1 MKMMKMIDSSVS
13 IKLDIAELL
22 YRSKFW
28 VSSEEIAMYLKLDK
42 KTIHRYTSELS
53 EDILDFNKDTLS
65 FESIKGKGVK
75 LHVSNSNDYREFK
88 QFLVDNTLTINIVK
102 ALALQK
108 GNSLI
113 SLAND
118 NFVSESTIR
127 RKIQQLKEYVDHM
140 DISITSRNGR
150 YSIVGD
156 EKEIRMF
163 LFIILWKVYRGRTWP
178 FSEIDHNKMITLI
191 NNLTQ
196 TTKFQI
202 KEINKQKTAF
212 ILSICLLRY
221 KKGEKIDLS
230 KIDSKIISLCEVID
244 KHTDISKQLSSYYF
258 LPKNESHFFI
268 LLLLSHPGI
277 YSVSLEHRSVAELC
291 KNIEPE
297 FYTTTISVLNRLLE
311 HFELKASTTVYSQI
325 LNTLLANHLYLY
337 MNPGT
342 HYDNNGYY
350 IYPTLYS
357 SYPVLIG
364 KIKDFI
370 KHTVPK
376 DLLSSDYNAEL
387 LSSSYFFALAQLM
400 DIKKYEPKICVYF
413 ESDFTLITEKSIINY
428 VYSYLRSSY
437 NIEFFTNYFET
448 NSSEIDLIVST
459 SAAPTLIELQR
470 NIPHINIFPETMRK
484 DIATI
489 EYEIEKIIENKYLS
503 MGITI

>member
-1 MKMMKMIDSSVS
+1 MKMMKIIDSSVS

-53 EDILDFNKDTLS
+53 EDILDFNKDTIS
-65 FESIKGKGVK
+65 FEIIKGKGVK

-88 QFLVDNTLTINIVK
+88 QFLLDNTLTINIVK
-102 ALALQK
+102 ALALKK

-127 RKIQQLKEYVDHM
+127 RKIQQLKEYIDHM
-140 DISITSRNGR
+140 DISITSRAGR

-178 FSEIDHNKMITLI
+178 FSEINHNKMMGLI

-196 TTKFQI
+196 TTNFQF
-202 KEINKQKTAF
+202 KEINKQKVAF
-212 ILSICLLRY
+212 MLAICLVRY
-221 KKGEKIDLS
+221 NKGSKIDLS
-230 KIDSKIISLCEVID
+230 KIDSKIINLCEVID
-244 KHTDISKQLSSYYF
+244 KYTDISKQLSNYYF
-258 LPKNESHFFI
+258 LPKNESLFFS
-268 LLLLSHPGI
+268 LLLLSRPVI
-277 YSVSLEHRSVAELC
+277 YSLSFENHSVAELC

-297 FYTTTISVLNRLLE
+297 YYTTTISVLNGLLE
-311 HFELKASTTVYSQI
+311 HFELKASPTVYSQI

-350 IYPTLYS
+350 IYPALYS
-357 SYPVLIG
+357 SYPVLIE

-400 DIKKYEPKICVYF
+400 DVKKYEPKIYVYF
-413 ESDFTLITEKSIINY
+413 ESDFNLIAEKSIINY
-428 VYSYLRSSY
+428 VYSYLRSTY
-437 NIEFFTNYFET
+437 NIEFFTNYFED
-448 NSSEIDLIVST
+448 NSSNIDLIVST

-484 DIATI
+484 DITPI
-489 EYEIEKIIENKYLS
+489 EYEIEKIIETKYLN